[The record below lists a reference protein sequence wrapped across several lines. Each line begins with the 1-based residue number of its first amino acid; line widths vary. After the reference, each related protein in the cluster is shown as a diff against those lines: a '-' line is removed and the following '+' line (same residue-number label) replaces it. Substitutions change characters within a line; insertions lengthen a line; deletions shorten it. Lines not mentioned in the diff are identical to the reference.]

1 VSIKKSNIKIEV
13 AVNEKNIPVKIEWDA
28 SDSANEGMKEAKA
41 FILSIFDQENKDT
54 LRIDLW
60 TREMQV
66 IEMDRFVYQ
75 TLRTMADTYFKAT
88 NNHRMAQEMQRFAV
102 FFGEETEILKKK

>member
-1 VSIKKSNIKIEV
+1 MPIKKSNIQIEV
-13 AVNEKNIPVKIEWDA
+13 AINEKNIPVKIEWDA
-28 SDSANEGMKEAKA
+28 SDAANSGMKEAKA

-88 NNHRMAQEMQRFAV
+88 NNQRLAQEMQRFAA